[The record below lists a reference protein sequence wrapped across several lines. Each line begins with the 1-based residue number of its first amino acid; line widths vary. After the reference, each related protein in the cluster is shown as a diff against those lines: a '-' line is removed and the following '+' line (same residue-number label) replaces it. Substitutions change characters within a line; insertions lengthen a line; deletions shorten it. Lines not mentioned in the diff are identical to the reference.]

1 MVYLGPSGP
10 RVMAFQRRGRLG
22 SIVIYEEDILWI
34 CGISINIS
42 VIYMYIYILFCG
54 ISIIILYICIYTHII
69 NIYIYCIYIY
79 VE

>member
-22 SIVIYEEDILWI
+22 SIVIYEEDIL
-34 CGISINIS
+34 CGISSNIS
-42 VIYMYIYILFCG
+42 VIYLFCG
-54 ISIIILYICIYTHII
+54 ISIIILYIHVYIYIYII
-69 NIYIYCIYIY
+69 NIYCVYIYIY